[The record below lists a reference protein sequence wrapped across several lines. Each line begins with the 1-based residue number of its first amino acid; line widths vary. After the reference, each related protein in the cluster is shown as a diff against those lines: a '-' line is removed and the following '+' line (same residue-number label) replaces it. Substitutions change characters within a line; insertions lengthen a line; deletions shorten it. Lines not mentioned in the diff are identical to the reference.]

1 MIGLKDYIITEGKD
15 PEVKAFI
22 HDYVI
27 TDKKAIGQNKKIKN
41 GLMVKRVY
49 IL

>member
-27 TDKKAIGQNKKIKN
+27 TDKKAIGQNKKNKK
-41 GLMVKRVY
+41 MA
-49 IL
+49 

>member
-1 MIGLKDYIITEGKD
+1 MINLKDYIITEGKD

-27 TDKKAIGQNKKIKN
+27 TDKKSNRPKQENKK
-41 GLMVKRVY
+41 MA
-49 IL
+49 